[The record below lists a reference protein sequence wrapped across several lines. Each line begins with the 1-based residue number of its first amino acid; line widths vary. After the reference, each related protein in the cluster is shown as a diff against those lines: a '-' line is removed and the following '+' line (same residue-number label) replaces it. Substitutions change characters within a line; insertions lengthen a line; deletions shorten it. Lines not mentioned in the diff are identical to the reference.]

1 MKQEQIYQELKNVA
15 EKLGLSVT
23 EKSFRN
29 LGITVRSGFCR
40 IKNEKK
46 FLMDKHK
53 SLQHKIAILAAE
65 LNTYDLENIYII
77 PAVREILK
85 EHAKAGLSD
94 LPEDDD

>member
-15 EKLGLSVT
+15 DKLGLNVT

-40 IKNEKK
+40 IKNENK

-53 SLQHKIAILAAE
+53 SLEHKITILATE
-65 LNTYDLENIYII
+65 LNAYDLESIYIM
-77 PAVREILK
+77 PAIREILQ
-85 EHAKAGLSD
+85 EHAQIGLPD
-94 LPEDDD
+94 LPDDD

>member
-15 EKLGLSVT
+15 DKLGLNVT

-40 IKNEKK
+40 IKNENK

-53 SLQHKIAILAAE
+53 SLEHKITILATE
-65 LNTYDLENIYII
+65 LNAYDLESIYIM
-77 PAVREILK
+77 PAIREILQ
-85 EHAKAGLSD
+85 EHAQISLPD
-94 LPEDDD
+94 LPDDD